1 MEYTEILNTI
11 IMTTITIGLPL
22 LITLIFKYLNAK
34 IGVEKMAIIE
44 QEILNASTLAETA
57 VTYIQQKYPNLTA
70 ENKKQEAINW
80 LILELDN
87 RNIVLTKEQI
97 NAYLESALKIAK
109 DSFGEN
115 WDK

>member
-44 QEILNASTLAETA
+44 QEILNASLLAETA
-57 VTYIQQKYPNLTA
+57 VTYIQQKYPNLTS
-70 ENKKQEAINW
+70 EGKRQEAIDW
-80 LILELDN
+80 LIIELDN
-87 RNIVLTKEQI
+87 RGIELTSEQI
-97 NAYLESALKIAK
+97 NAYLEAALKVVK

-115 WDK
+115 WNK